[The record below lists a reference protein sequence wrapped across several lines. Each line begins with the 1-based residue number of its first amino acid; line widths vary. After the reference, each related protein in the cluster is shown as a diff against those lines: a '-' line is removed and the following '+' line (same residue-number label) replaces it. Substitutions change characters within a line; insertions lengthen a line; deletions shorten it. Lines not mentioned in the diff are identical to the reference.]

1 MELLLLLLLMLM
13 LKEEGRLVLSRST
26 TKVKVRIKGKGK
38 GKGRGRT
45 GIPLHLVYQLQSDHL
60 VDGGVH
66 CLLRAKVISGGDRLD
81 LHVYIPTGSVAQ
93 GTAMGCRGDLERCD
107 CTICDG
113 E

>member
-1 MELLLLLLLMLM
+1 MF
-13 LKEEGRLVLSRST
+13 KEEGRLVLSRST
-26 TKVKVRIKGKGK
+26 TKAKVKVKVRIKGKARGK
-38 GKGRGRT
+38 GRT
-45 GIPLHLVYQLQSDHL
+45 GIPLHLVYQLRSDHPM
-60 VDGGVH
+60 DGGVH